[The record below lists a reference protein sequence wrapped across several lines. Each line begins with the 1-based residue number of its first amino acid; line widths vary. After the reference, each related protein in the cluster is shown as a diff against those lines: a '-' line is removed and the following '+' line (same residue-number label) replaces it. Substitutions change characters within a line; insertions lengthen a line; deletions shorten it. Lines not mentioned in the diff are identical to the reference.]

1 MNNAFGYLGRISLPI
16 YIFHPVI
23 IILMD
28 YVYEECPK
36 YAKYLIVF
44 SSALILSFAYRII
57 ADILNKKIEE
67 RNKSKKEEKENV
79 MIKEEIN
86 VEVKESNGN
95 NKEEEDN
102 NNKMLVKEN

>member
-1 MNNAFGYLGRISLPI
+1 
-16 YIFHPVI
+16 
-23 IILMD
+23 
-28 YVYEECPK
+28 
-36 YAKYLIVF
+36 
-44 SSALILSFAYRII
+44 
-57 ADILNKKIEE
+57 
-67 RNKSKKEEKENV
+67 